1 MIKNLLI
8 GIAFAILWSSA
19 SSATKIGL
27 MSAQPLF
34 LTNIRF
40 FIAAILMLGFAYF
53 VQKSRIPEGKEW
65 QQLIIY
71 GFLNVTAY
79 LGFYFLA
86 MQHVSAG
93 IGSLSTA
100 TNPIFISIMTAIW
113 MSRPIKTL
121 EIFGLVFG
129 IVGVGIA
136 TYPLLQNSIAD
147 VQGLI
152 LLGISMLCYSVGTV
166 YYASRKWTLSLL
178 AINGWQIFFGGIL
191 LLPFTL
197 FLLDWSKN
205 TFDLRF
211 YGSLFWLIVPV
222 SIGAVQLW
230 LYLLRIDPVK
240 ASLWLFLCP
249 IFGFGFAYI
258 LLDEP
263 ITIYTGVG
271 TLCVIVGLYLAQ
283 REKFSGGGRRL

>member
-8 GIAFAILWSSA
+8 GITFAALWASA
-19 SSATKIGL
+19 SSATKIGI
-27 MSAQPLF
+27 MSAQPLL

-40 FIAAILMLGFAYF
+40 FIAATLMLGFAYF
-53 VQKSRIPEGKEW
+53 IQKSRIPKGVEW
-65 QQLIIY
+65 QQLAIY

-100 TNPIFISIMTAIW
+100 TNPIFISIMTAFW
-113 MSRPIKTL
+113 LSRPIKML
-121 EIFGLVFG
+121 EIFGLIFG
-129 IVGVGIA
+129 ITGVGIA

-152 LLGISMLCYSVGTV
+152 LLGISMLSYSIGTV
-166 YYASRKWTLSLL
+166 YYASRKWTLPLI
-178 AINGWQIFFGGIL
+178 AINGWQIFFGGIF

-197 FLLDWSKN
+197 FLLDLSKN

-211 YGSLFWLIVPV
+211 YGSLFWLVVPV

-230 LYLLRIDPVK
+230 LYLLKIDPVK

-249 IFGFGFAYI
+249 IFGFGFAAI
-258 LLDEP
+258 LLNEP
-263 ITIYTGVG
+263 ITAYTAIG
-271 TLCVIVGLYLAQ
+271 TFCVIIGLYLAQ
-283 REKFSGGGRRL
+283 RKKFSTKKS